1 MTRRDDPLRAAVGL
15 VGTANMAAG
24 AWALTGPHSFYSAFP
39 GFGHHWV
46 SAAGPYDEHLVRDVG
61 GGLLALGLLLLWAAL
76 APRAGLLRPA
86 LAVSLVFSVPH
97 FAYHAA
103 SSDDLATGDNVA
115 NLVGL
120 GLAVLLPAALL
131 WTTRPQRP
139 APAAVRA
146 GGGGAR
152 IAALPARKRGPL
164 VRYAYHYSRRHFGAE
179 VAPLALLGHDPL
191 TLAGNGAMELAI
203 ERSHQVDGRLKE
215 LGATMAALVTGC
227 AFCVDLG
234 AWMLQR
240 RGLDEDSIVE
250 MPRYRESSAFKPLE
264 RLVLEY
270 AEALSATPVEVSDDL
285 FARLREHF
293 DDAQLLELTNA
304 ITFEIHR
311 SRLYRAFG
319 IGVQGLAN
327 CRLPQ
332 RDRSSSPS

>member
-1 MTRRDDPLRAAVGL
+1 MTRRDAPLRAAVGL
-15 VGTANMAAG
+15 LGSINMAVG
-24 AWALTGPHSFYSAFP
+24 AWALTSPHGWYTTFP
-39 GFGHHWV
+39 GFGHHWI
-46 SAAGPYDEHLVRDVG
+46 SAAGPYDEHLARDVG
-61 GGLLALGLLLLWAAL
+61 GGLLALGLLVLWAAI

-103 SSDDLATGDNVA
+103 SADDLATGDNVA

-131 WTTRPQRP
+131 WTRRMPRPFPRAV
-139 APAAVRA
+139 APS
-146 GGGGAR
+146 GNGAR
-152 IAALPARKRGPL
+152 IAPVPPRRRGPL
-164 VRYAYHYSRRHFGAE
+164 LRYAYRYSRRHFGAE

-191 TLAGNGAMELAI
+191 TLAGNGAMEIAI

-234 AWMLQR
+234 AWLLQR
-240 RGLDEDSIVE
+240 RGLDEDSILE
-250 MPRYRESSAFKPLE
+250 MPRYRESSAFTQLE

-293 DDAQLLELTNA
+293 DDAQLVELTNA

-319 IGVQGLAN
+319 IGLQGLAN
-327 CRLPQ
+327 CRLPEP
-332 RDRSSSPS
+332 DRSSSPS